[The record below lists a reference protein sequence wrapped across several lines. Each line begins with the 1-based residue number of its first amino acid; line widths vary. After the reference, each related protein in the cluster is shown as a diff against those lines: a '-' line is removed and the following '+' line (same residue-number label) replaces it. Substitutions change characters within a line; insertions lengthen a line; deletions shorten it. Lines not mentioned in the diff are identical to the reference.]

1 MRYLSSITKH
11 SVNPNFLLITLLLL
25 ASSLPI
31 ACNKEIKVNDSDI
44 IYISRKEM
52 QKQLDK
58 KQSKKHPIIIIDPR
72 SEDEYIIGH
81 ITGAI
86 NIPLPEAKK
95 DDPKL
100 KEAKDIFIYGRYGED
115 PLAKAMCKKLL
126 AFGYDQVRMYK
137 GGLEEWQAR
146 EQPMTSGDKP

>member
-1 MRYLSSITKH
+1 MQHTQSNTQLSRTS
-11 SVNPNFLLITLLLL
+11 NFLLISLLLL
-25 ASSLPI
+25 ASSLPL

-44 IYISRKEM
+44 VYITRKEM

-86 NIPLPEAKK
+86 NVPLPEAKK

-100 KEAKDIFIYGRYGED
+100 KDAKTIFIYGRYGED
-115 PLAKAMCKKLL
+115 ILAKAMCKKLL
-126 AFGYDQVRMYK
+126 AFGYDNVKMYK
-137 GGLEEWQAR
+137 GGIEEWQAK
-146 EQPMTSGDKP
+146 ELPMTSGTEP